1 MPHTL
6 FDRRRFIG
14 TTLAT
19 AALAAT
25 TGSAFAQ
32 SRPIRIVVS
41 LPAGSAIDFQARM
54 LAPYLS
60 ASLGQP
66 VIVENKPGG
75 RDIIALTDVLKSAP
89 DGTTLYM
96 GSNSPLSLNVALVKD
111 LPYDPRKDITPVA
124 GITQLNHVM
133 IVKSDFP
140 AKTFAEFVAHAKQ
153 NPGKL
158 SMGYSTSLV
167 QMMISSINKQA
178 GVDILA
184 VPYKGV
190 PAIITDILGNT
201 VSATL
206 ADPVNALT
214 HIKSGQM
221 RPLGVTIQ
229 KRNPL
234 TPDIPAVA
242 DTLPGFDFP
251 VWTAMVGPAGM
262 PRETVNRINAAVES
276 ALRQK
281 DVVDRLAQTAA
292 NPYIISPDQFKAVI
306 EAETS
311 KLIRLAREANIQPE

>member
-1 MPHTL
+1 MPKTSL
-6 FDRRRFIG
+6 VRRRLVG
-14 TTLAT
+14 ATLAAVLAVT
-19 AALAAT
+19 TGAALGQA
-25 TGSAFAQ
+25 
-32 SRPIRIVVS
+32 RPIRIVVS
-41 LPAGSAIDFQARM
+41 LPAGSAIDFQARL

-66 VIVENKPGG
+66 VVVENKPGG
-75 RDIIALTDVLKSAP
+75 RDIIALSDVLKSPA

-111 LPYDPRKDITPVA
+111 LPYDPRKDLTPIA

-140 AKTFAEFVAHAKQ
+140 AKTFAEFVAYARQH
-153 NPGKL
+153 PGKL

-178 GVDILA
+178 GIDILP

-190 PAIITDILGNT
+190 PAIISDILGNT

-214 HIKSGQM
+214 HVKSGQM
-221 RPLGVTIQ
+221 RALGVTIQ

-281 DVVDRLAQTAA
+281 EVVDRFAQTAA
-292 NPYIISPDQFKAVI
+292 NVFIISPEQFKAVI
-306 EAETS
+306 DAETS
-311 KLIRLAREANIQPE
+311 KWIRLAREANIQPE

>member
-1 MPHTL
+1 MPKTSL
-6 FDRRRFIG
+6 VRRRLVG
-14 TTLAT
+14 ATLAAVLAVT
-19 AALAAT
+19 TGAALGQA
-25 TGSAFAQ
+25 
-32 SRPIRIVVS
+32 RPIRIVVS
-41 LPAGSAIDFQARM
+41 LPAGSAIDFQARL

-66 VIVENKPGG
+66 VVVENKPGG
-75 RDIIALTDVLKSAP
+75 RDIIALSDVLKSPA

-111 LPYDPRKDITPVA
+111 LPYDPRKDLTPIA

-140 AKTFAEFVAHAKQ
+140 AKTFAEFVAYARQH
-153 NPGKL
+153 PGKL

-178 GVDILA
+178 GIDILP

-214 HIKSGQM
+214 HVKSGQM
-221 RPLGVTIQ
+221 RALGVTIQ

-281 DVVDRLAQTAA
+281 EVVDRFAQTAA
-292 NPYIISPDQFKAVI
+292 NVFIISPEQFKAVI
-306 EAETS
+306 DAETS
-311 KLIRLAREANIQPE
+311 KWIRLAREANIQPE

>member
-1 MPHTL
+1 MTHTSPA
-6 FDRRRFIG
+6 RRRFVGTSLAVAALAALSG
-14 TTLAT
+14 TTLAQT
-19 AALAAT
+19 
-25 TGSAFAQ
+25 
-32 SRPIRIVVS
+32 RPIRIVVS
-41 LPAGSAIDFQARM
+41 LPAGSAIDFQARL

-60 ASLGQP
+60 TSLGQP

-75 RDIIALTDVLKSAP
+75 RDIIALTDVLKSPP
-89 DGTTLYM
+89 DGMTLYM

-111 LPYDPRKDITPVA
+111 LPYDPRKDITPIA
-124 GITQLNHVM
+124 GITSLNHVM

-140 AKTFAEFVAHAKQ
+140 ARTFAEFLTYAKQ
-153 NPGKL
+153 HPGKV

-167 QMMISSINKQA
+167 QMMIATISKQA

-190 PAIITDILGNT
+190 PAIVTDILGNT
-201 VSATL
+201 VNATL
-206 ADPVNALT
+206 ADPVNALA

-221 RPLGVTIQ
+221 RALGVTIQ

-251 VWTAMVGPAGM
+251 VWTAMIGPAGM

-281 DVVDRLAQTAA
+281 DVVDRFAQTSA
-292 NPYIISPDQFKAVI
+292 NPFIISPDQFKAVI
-306 EAETS
+306 DAETS
-311 KLIRLAREANIQPE
+311 KWIRLAREANIQPE